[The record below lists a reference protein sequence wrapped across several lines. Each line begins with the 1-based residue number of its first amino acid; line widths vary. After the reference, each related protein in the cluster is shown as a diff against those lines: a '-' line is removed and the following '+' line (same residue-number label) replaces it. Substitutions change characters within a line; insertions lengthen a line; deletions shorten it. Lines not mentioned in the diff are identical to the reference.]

1 MADEKLNAV
10 LVGCGYWGKNL
21 LRNIVTSN
29 NFRLVAVVEPNR
41 ASLDVVKHLIKE
53 VKVYQSI
60 EELTLSEIDAAFIA
74 TPATTH
80 YSISKEFIMNGIHV
94 WVEKPL
100 ALKLA
105 EVKSIFDLCSRKKVQ
120 VFVDYTFIFNSA
132 VRKIKDIVDSG
143 ELGVVY
149 FVNSIRQ
156 NFGIVH
162 KDVDVIWDLAVHDF
176 AIYSFIFGNLEGG
189 ISSHETLPIQGL
201 PSVASSINFQSSIGP
216 TFQVSVNWLSPE
228 KLRKMTIIG
237 SEKSLVY
244 DDTNSVEPI
253 KIYDRSLS
261 RYNSEIKQLQ
271 LSSFRYGDVYSP
283 IFETKE
289 ALSIGVMDFADK
301 ISRNDSKSVR
311 DMSIWISKCLEAS
324 KESSLS
330 KGKQVLVKNE

>member
-1 MADEKLNAV
+1 MPDKLNAV

-21 LRNIVTSN
+21 LRNIVTSKD
-29 NFRLVAVVEPNR
+29 FHLVSVVEPNKV
-41 ASLDVVKHLIKE
+41 SLDVVKHLIKD

-60 EELTLSEIDAAFIA
+60 DELALKEIDAAFIA

-80 YSISKEFIMNGIHV
+80 YSISKEFIMNRINV

-105 EVKSIFDLCSRKKVQ
+105 EVKSIFDLSARQNVQ

-132 VRKIKDIVDSG
+132 VRKIRDIVESG

-176 AIYSFIFGNLEGG
+176 AIYSFIFGNLVGS
-189 ISSHETLPIQGL
+189 ISSQETLPIEGL
-201 PSVASSINFQSSIGP
+201 PSVASSINFQPSIGP

-244 DDTNSVEPI
+244 DDTNSAEPI

-261 RYNSEIKQLQ
+261 RYNSETNRLQ

-283 IFETKE
+283 NFETKE
-289 ALSIGVMDFADK
+289 ALSNGVMDFADRILSK
-301 ISRNDSKSVR
+301 DSNSVR
-311 DMSIWISKCLEAS
+311 EMSIWISKCLEAS
-324 KESSLS
+324 KESSRS